1 MRVKLAYHGSHEQFA
16 PSELL
21 TLAREAEAAGFDA
34 VTCSDHFHPWSEAQ
48 GHSGHAW
55 TWLGAALQAT
65 TCGFGV
71 VTAPGQRY
79 HPAVL
84 AQAVATLLELF
95 PGRFWLAIG
104 SGEQLNES
112 ITGEPWPAKPQR
124 NERLRAC
131 ADLMRA
137 LWAGETVTHRGLVRV
152 EAAKLYT
159 RPREPPLLF
168 GAALT
173 AETARWLGSWADG
186 LITAAQPD
194 QGHARVIE
202 AFREG
207 GGEGKPVHL
216 KVQLAY
222 AAGEAAALREA
233 WEQWRTNVFASDV
246 LAELRTPAQ
255 FEAAAAFV
263 TPEAMRGPVRV
274 AADPSRHVEW
284 LARDA
289 ELGVDLVSLHHVG
302 REQRRFIEDFA
313 ARVLPQLRG

>member
-1 MRVKLAYHGSHEQFA
+1 MKLAYHCSHEQFA
-16 PSELL
+16 PGALL
-21 TLAREAEAAGFDA
+21 ALARRAEAAGFDA
-34 VTCSDHFHPWSEAQ
+34 ATCSDHFHPWSERQ

-65 TCGFGV
+65 GLGFGV

-104 SGEQLNES
+104 SGERLNEG
-112 ITGEPWPAKPQR
+112 ITGEPWPVKERR
-124 NERLRAC
+124 NARLREC
-131 ADLMRA
+131 ADVMRA

-152 EAAKLYT
+152 DAAKLYT
-159 RPREPPLLF
+159 RPRERPLLF
-168 GAALT
+168 GAAVT

-186 LITAAQPD
+186 LITVAQAD
-194 QGHARVIE
+194 EAHAEVIA

-207 GGEGKPVHL
+207 GGAGKSVHL

-222 AAGEAAALREA
+222 AASEAAALRGA

-263 TPEAMRGPVRV
+263 TPEAIRGPVRV
-274 AADPSRHVEW
+274 AADPSRHREW

-289 ELGVDLVSLHHVG
+289 ELDVDLLSLHHVG
-302 REQRRFIEDFA
+302 GEQERFIEAFGA
-313 ARVLPQLRG
+313 HVLPQLRAR